1 MMNHLIF
8 SRFEPLVS
16 NREIKIIHFDNS
28 KMRLSIF
35 SKMGKDPKKPKDDA
49 TVKKEKKTFPVR
61 MIVVRFSHHN
71 RMQIRE
77 SCPRKAGP
85 SKPFNCEDCGER
97 FESERIQNNR
107 KRNNICGQ
115 KKKRKNVKN
124 VINFKKCNKFK
135 NVISFF
141 SSRHGSTTKS
151 RRCIKILFL
160 LYLYHPNLVLNGK

>member
-49 TVKKEKKTFPVR
+49 TVKKREKNVPCPNDCGAFFT
-61 MIVVRFSHHN
+61 SQSNANQHS
-71 RMQIRE
+71 RE

-85 SKPFNCEDCGER
+85 SKLFHCEDCGAI
-97 FESERIQNNR
+97 RIR
-107 KRNNICGQ
+107 KD
-115 KKKRKNVKN
+115 
-124 VINFKKCNKFK
+124 
-135 NVISFF
+135 
-141 SSRHGSTTKS
+141 
-151 RRCIKILFL
+151 
-160 LYLYHPNLVLNGK
+160 